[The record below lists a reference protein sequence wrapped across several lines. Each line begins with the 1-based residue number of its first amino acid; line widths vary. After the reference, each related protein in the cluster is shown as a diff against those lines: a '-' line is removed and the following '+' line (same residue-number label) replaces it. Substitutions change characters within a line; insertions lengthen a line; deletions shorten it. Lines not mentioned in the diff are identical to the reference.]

1 VESLWD
7 NFYSKWQ
14 NQLIKVNDKLDE
26 IATVE
31 VSGKLVS
38 AGGTVV
44 SATLS
49 EVNIGDICLIY
60 KLENNFKL
68 YAEVISLDGDMVKLL
83 PFGSVNELAKGSLV
97 KKVSS
102 TFKLKVGDWLLGKVV
117 NGFGEVKASLI
128 GEESAAVDKSQD
140 NYEYYSLHQHAPEAL
155 SRSIITQQLYTG
167 VKVIDLF
174 ISCGLGQRIAIFAA
188 PGMGKTTLMGM
199 ITRNS
204 SVDVIIIALIGE
216 RGREVQEFI
225 DLELTPELKAK
236 CILIVTTSDRPPVE
250 RVKAVYVAHTV
261 AEYFRD
267 QGKNVLL
274 LLDSVTRFARAM
286 REVALS
292 NGEPAVRNGYP
303 PSVLLSFAS
312 LMERAGTSRIGSI
325 SAFYTVLL
333 ETEDISSDVI
343 AEEVKSIVDGHIMLS
358 RKLVEQAHFPAINVL
373 SSLSRIA
380 DRIISKEHLAAARKI
395 RQLLSRYQELE
406 FLLRVGEY
414 KEGVDP
420 LSDEAVRKH
429 NKIMKFLQQNTNDK
443 CDFKKSLRELVAL
456 SNG

>member
-1 VESLWD
+1 
-7 NFYSKWQ
+7 
-14 NQLIKVNDKLDE
+14 
-26 IATVE
+26 
-31 VSGKLVS
+31 
-38 AGGTVV
+38 
-44 SATLS
+44 
-49 EVNIGDICLIY
+49 
-60 KLENNFKL
+60 
-68 YAEVISLDGDMVKLL
+68 
-83 PFGSVNELAKGSLV
+83 
-97 KKVSS
+97 
-102 TFKLKVGDWLLGKVV
+102 
-117 NGFGEVKASLI
+117 
-128 GEESAAVDKSQD
+128 
-140 NYEYYSLHQHAPEAL
+140 
-155 SRSIITQQLYTG
+155 
-167 VKVIDLF
+167 
-174 ISCGLGQRIAIFAA
+174 
-188 PGMGKTTLMGM
+188 
-199 ITRNS
+199 
-204 SVDVIIIALIGE
+204 
-216 RGREVQEFI
+216 
-225 DLELTPELKAK
+225 

-292 NGEPAVRNGYP
+292 NGKSAVHNGYP

-420 LSDEAVRKH
+420 LSDEAVKKH

-456 SNG
+456 SHG